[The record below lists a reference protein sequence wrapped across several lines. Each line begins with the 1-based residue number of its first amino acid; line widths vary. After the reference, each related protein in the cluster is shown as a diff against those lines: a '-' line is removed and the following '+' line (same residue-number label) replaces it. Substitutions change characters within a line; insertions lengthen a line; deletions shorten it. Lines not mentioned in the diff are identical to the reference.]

1 MENISKG
8 KIVYKKNIKIKEE
21 IKECKIEIN
30 YIKISFCYK
39 YNNFKKKE
47 YIKSNIPLKII

>member
-1 MENISKG
+1 MKNISKG